1 MTTSTGFSVRRDVR
15 NKPAKGDQIYQT
27 FHRDW
32 EWVDGDAHRLL
43 KAVTA
48 GVAISPGRWA
58 DGIDKHGNPIKG
70 YKSKFN
76 GEFLE
81 AHFVMLDF
89 DGELSLTTA
98 IDHPYLK
105 KNASFLYTSPSHQL
119 PGKGDRFRVILQL
132 SEAVM
137 TWRDMDDVIIAIRLE
152 LGELDDEKINAASLL
167 FGSRPD
173 NNPNF
178 QRYIWSGY
186 KNRLDPIP
194 LIDERRAARVA
205 RQLRFQ
211 QMGYEPGESW
221 AIDKDDCDE
230 DRVELMIHCLKK
242 QESGHRYVPERIP
255 GTNSYNYAWDALAG
269 MVHYFGPD
277 LTLEIVDRADW
288 WGDSS
293 EGWDVIAVVEEL
305 ATREEMWEP
314 GMGWKSF
321 QTVLKIAGQK
331 LGDLDRHAW
340 LSPAMPQ
347 EEFVLFKYKM
357 RPNSAEAEPPKIEDE
372 ESTSY
377 DEQLSE
383 IIRLELSDD
392 YMENQ
397 KATLLKAKVSK
408 RFNIKDHALHKD
420 IHKGALASKG
430 IDLHGSRSRISTD
443 LDDSGWDFSG
453 NSEDAMEYQIPGVLP
468 KKGTIALAAVGGG
481 GKNKLAA
488 YYGYRCIEGLPCL
501 PHIELPV
508 EPIKGKILFIGTD
521 QANSAKQRAAQDF
534 RDAGASNEW
543 LQKNVKIWAADPKKG
558 EPAWTATT
566 KGLCKL
572 KEVMD
577 TGEIGLVIIDSMK
590 TITAGTE
597 FCMSD
602 NNDISLLTRALMLI
616 VNEYAPMLIINHAT
630 EPKATKF
637 PTINEMQ
644 IATAFGQMID
654 AVFIIR
660 KPQDSS
666 VQNRELYGV
675 KIRDNN
681 EGIRVTYTTDPE
693 TGDLRL
699 EATQLS
705 PDATQIDKLLLAID
719 DNTIN
724 GKAAPAGA
732 KKIADAIKMNVRQV
746 SNYLVKLNSGR
757 LIKKHGTGYRI
768 TAGGK
773 RHLDNLK
780 SGKFKIETEELFTA
794 LDF

>member
-1 MTTSTGFSVRRDVR
+1 MTATGFSVRRDIR
-15 NKPAKGDQIYQT
+15 NKPAKGDQIYKT

-32 EWVDGDAHRLL
+32 EWVDGDAHRLM
-43 KAVTA
+43 KAATA
-48 GVAISPGRWA
+48 GVAISPGRWT
-58 DGIDKHGNPIKG
+58 DGLNKHGNPVKG
-70 YKSKFN
+70 FKSKFK
-76 GEFLE
+76 GEFKE

-89 DGELSLTTA
+89 DGGLTLADA
-98 IDHPYLK
+98 IDHPFLQ

-132 SEAVM
+132 SEPVT
-137 TWRDMDDVIIAIRLE
+137 TWRDMDDVIVALRLE
-152 LGELDDEKINAASLL
+152 LGGLDDEKINAASLL
-167 FGSRPD
+167 FGSCPD
-173 NNPNF
+173 DNPNF
-178 QRYIWSGY
+178 QGHIWSGF
-186 KNRLDPIP
+186 KNRLDPIQ
-194 LIDERRAARVA
+194 LIAERRTARIA

-221 AIDKDDCDE
+221 DIDKDECDE

-255 GTNSYNYAWDALAG
+255 GTTSYTYAWDALAG

-277 LTLEIVDRADW
+277 LTMKIVDRADW

-293 EGWDVIAVVEEL
+293 EGWDVIAVVEDL

-314 GMGWKSF
+314 GMDWKSF
-321 QTVLKIAGQK
+321 QTVLKIAGQR

-357 RPNSAEAEPPKIEDE
+357 GSTSADTEPPNVGDE

-377 DEQLSE
+377 DKQLSE
-383 IIRLELSDD
+383 IIRLELSDN
-392 YMENQ
+392 YKENQ
-397 KATLLKAKVSK
+397 KATLLKAKVSRK
-408 RFNIKDHALHKD
+408 FGLTPQALHKD
-420 IHKGALASKG
+420 IQKGSMASKG
-430 IDLHGSRSRISTD
+430 IDLHGSRNRLSTD
-443 LDDSGWDFSG
+443 LNDSGWDFSG
-453 NSEDAMEYQIPGVLP
+453 NNEDAMEYQIPGVLP
-468 KKGTIALAAVGGG
+468 KKGTMALAAVGGG

-501 PHIELPV
+501 PHVELPV

-521 QANSAKQRAAQDF
+521 QASSAKQRAAQDF

-543 LQKNVKIWAADPKKG
+543 LQKNVKIWAADPRNG
-558 EPAWTATT
+558 ESAWTATT

-572 KEVMD
+572 KEMMD

-616 VNEYAPMLIINHAT
+616 VNEHAPMIIINHAA
-630 EPKATKF
+630 EPSAKKF

-660 KPQDSS
+660 KPLDNDA
-666 VQNRELYGV
+666 QNRELYGV

-681 EGIRVTYTTDPE
+681 EGIRVTYTTDPD

-699 EATQLS
+699 EASQLS
-705 PDATQIDKLLLAID
+705 PDATQIDKLLVAIG
-719 DNTIN
+719 DNKIN
-724 GKAAPAGA
+724 GKAAPASA
-732 KKIADAIKMNVRQV
+732 KKIASAIKMDVRQV

-757 LIKKHGTGYRI
+757 LVKKHGNGYKI
-768 TAGGK
+768 TASGK
-773 RHLDNLK
+773 RHLENLT
-780 SGKFKIETEELFTA
+780 SGKFKIETEELFSA
-794 LDF
+794 YSF

>member
-1 MTTSTGFSVRRDVR
+1 MSATGFSVRRDVR

-89 DGELSLTTA
+89 DGELSLAKA

-132 SEAVM
+132 SEPVI
-137 TWRDMDDVIIAIRLE
+137 TWRDMDDVIVAIRLE
-152 LGELDDEKINAASLL
+152 LGGLDDEKINAASLL

-178 QRYIWSGY
+178 QGYIWSGY

-205 RQLRFQ
+205 RQLRYQ
-211 QMGYEPGESW
+211 EVGLEAGESW
-221 AIDKDDCDE
+221 DIDKDECGE

-255 GTNSYNYAWDALAG
+255 ATNSYTYAWDALAG

-277 LTLEIVDRADW
+277 LTMEIVDRAEW

-293 EGWDVIAVVEEL
+293 EGWDVIAVVEDL

-314 GMGWKSF
+314 GMDWKSF
-321 QTVLKIAGQK
+321 QTVLKIAGQE
-331 LGDLDRHAW
+331 LGDLDCHEW
-340 LSPAMPQ
+340 FSPAMPQ
-347 EEFVLFKYKM
+347 EEFSLFKYLTES
-357 RPNSAEAEPPKIEDE
+357 NSAAAETPSVEAKEGKSYKEQIE
-372 ESTSY
+372 
-377 DEQLSE
+377 E
-383 IIRLELSDD
+383 ITRLELSDD
-392 YMENQ
+392 NEQNQ
-397 KATLLKAKVSK
+397 KSTLLKAKVQRKFGLSP
-408 RFNIKDHALHKD
+408 HALHKD
-420 IHKGALASKG
+420 VQKSVLASIG
-430 IDLHGSRSRISTD
+430 VDLHGYHSRINVD
-443 LDDSGWDFSG
+443 VGDSGWDFSDS
-453 NSEDAMEYQIPGVLP
+453 NEDSMEYQIPGVLP
-468 KKGTIALAAVGGG
+468 KKGTIALAAVGGA

-501 PHIELPV
+501 PHVELPV
-508 EPIKGKILFIGTD
+508 QPIKGKILFIATD
-521 QANSAKQRAAQDF
+521 QATSAKQRAAQDF
-534 RDAGASNEW
+534 RDAGATNEW
-543 LQKNVKIWAADPKKG
+543 LEKNVKIIAEDSKRG
-558 EPAWTATT
+558 EHGWTATT
-566 KGLCKL
+566 KGLRKL
-572 KEVMD
+572 KEFMD
-577 TGEIGLVIIDSMK
+577 TGEIGLVIIDSLK

-597 FCMSD
+597 FHMSD
-602 NNDISLLTRALMLI
+602 NTDMSLLTRALMTI
-616 VNEYAPMLIINHAT
+616 VNRFAPMIIINHAA
-630 EPKATKF
+630 EPSAKKF

-644 IATAFGQMID
+644 TASTFGQMID

-660 KPQDSS
+660 KPQDNEA
-666 VQNRELYGV
+666 QNRELYGV

-681 EGIRVTYTTDPE
+681 EGSRVTYATDPQ

-699 EATQLS
+699 DTNCLS
-705 PDATQIDKLLLAID
+705 PDAKKIDHLLAIIN
-719 DNTIN
+719 DNKIN
-724 GKAAPAGA
+724 GNSAPTSV
-732 KKIADAIKMNVRQV
+732 KKIAEISKIHVRQV
-746 SNYLVKLNSGR
+746 SNYLGKLNSGR
-757 LIKKHGTGYRI
+757 LIKKHGNGYKI
-768 TAGGK
+768 TASGQ
-773 RHLDNLK
+773 RHLENLRA
-780 SGKFKIETEELFTA
+780 GKFKIETGESNVHTVF
-794 LDF
+794 